1 MRIRDIQR
9 NDLRAF
15 LDGPDLRH
23 GKMLQ
28 LLWPRLTDKKVRN
41 PVTKQM
47 EIVEPKGTL
56 VERRAILRSDW
67 KQPTPSKNFVPK
79 GGRMFNAKSD
89 EAAQKAK
96 AVNDLYL
103 LLSLEGK
110 THPHGER
117 DHPVNVPLRTLCQI
131 RDTHTDICYRVLN

>member
-28 LLWPRLTDKKVRN
+28 LTWPRLTDKKVRN

-47 EIVEPKGTL
+47 ELVEPKGAII
-56 VERRAILRSDW
+56 ERRAILRSDW
-67 KQPTPSKNFVPK
+67 TQPTPSKSFVPK
-79 GGRMFNAKSD
+79 GGRMFNASSNAKVA
-89 EAAQKAK
+89 EVKAI
-96 AVNDLYL
+96 NDLYL
-103 LLSLEGK
+103 LLSLEGL
-110 THPHGER
+110 THPHGEK
-117 DHPVNVPLRTLCQI
+117 DHPVNVPLKHLCQI
-131 RDTHTDICYRVLN
+131 RDTHTKVRYRVIG